1 MIYGDNTEDIQE
13 NQDILENVTYIITIN
28 VGISMLFKTQDHL
41 RDAKIMQQLL
51 FFFFWSGCVAC
62 RILVPQPGI
71 KPGHLALEAQNLYH
85 WTTREVSMLKL
96 LTK

>member
-1 MIYGDNTEDIQE
+1 MGTIQKTFKK

-51 FFFFWSGCVAC
+51 FFFFLPGCVAC

-71 KPGHLALEAQNLYH
+71 KPSHLALEAQSLYH

>member
-1 MIYGDNTEDIQE
+1 MGTIQKTFKK

-51 FFFFWSGCVAC
+51 FFFSCQAVWHVGS
-62 RILVPQPGI
+62 
-71 KPGHLALEAQNLYH
+71 
-85 WTTREVSMLKL
+85 
-96 LTK
+96 